1 MNPIT
6 TLNVDLGDGVFVT
19 NRPANFTR
27 QMTYNEL
34 INDQLTLQELS
45 LVSGRDKGPEC
56 KKKLIEVVWRNVVG
70 LGMGVSTWSQKLG

>member
-34 INDQLTLQELS
+34 TDDELTDKELS
-45 LVSGRDKGPEC
+45 EVSGGCDYDHQYCNAFIVRSD
-56 KKKLIEVVWRNVVG
+56 ID
-70 LGMGVSTWSQKLG
+70 SSS